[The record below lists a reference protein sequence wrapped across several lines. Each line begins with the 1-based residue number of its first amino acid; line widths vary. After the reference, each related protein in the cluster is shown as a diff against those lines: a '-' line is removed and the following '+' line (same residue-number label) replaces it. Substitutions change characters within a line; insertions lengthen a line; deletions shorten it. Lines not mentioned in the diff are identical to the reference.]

1 MEVIL
6 GFSLQRQGI
15 IPEGEWDAFLT
26 YLRKS
31 LPTTFRINGHGDFAH
46 EIRNQMQK
54 DFFDFL
60 PEDVEV
66 SGFFCRYN
74 KWLL

>member
-1 MEVIL
+1 MTPYPAD
-6 GFSLQRQGI
+6 FALQRQHI
-15 IPEGEWDAFLT
+15 IGDDEWDAFMATLKKT
-26 YLRKS
+26 

-46 EIRNQMQK
+46 QIREQMQK

-66 SGFFCRYN
+66 RSDDVAPSR
-74 KWLL
+74 L

>member
-1 MEVIL
+1 M
-6 GFSLQRQGI
+6 QRQGI
-15 IPEGEWDAFLT
+15 IPESEWDTFLAT
-26 YLRKS
+26 LRKT

-46 EIRNQMQK
+46 QIREQMQK

-66 SGFFCRYN
+66 RAQN
-74 KWLL
+74 VAP